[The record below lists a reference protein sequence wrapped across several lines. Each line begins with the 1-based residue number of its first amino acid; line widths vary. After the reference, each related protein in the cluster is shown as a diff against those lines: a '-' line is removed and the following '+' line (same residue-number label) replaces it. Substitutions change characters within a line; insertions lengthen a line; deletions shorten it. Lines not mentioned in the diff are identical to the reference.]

1 MLTTNEAA
9 KILGVSRR
17 RVLSLIESG
26 QLSAQKTGNMWL
38 LEEEAVAQL
47 NKPGARK
54 VGRPK
59 NGSRVMESRFV
70 LMNRTYPI
78 ADVVYDASSHE
89 FTSVGSLRDTRRAPL
104 GLASPQGSISPFS
117 FNSWWRNRGIPEGR
131 TNIQEILSSAG
142 IPVATELSLRSLGL
156 SLSDQYWLCP
166 FESGIKWENV
176 NFFNNTY
183 PDTLH
188 IEGSTEFS
196 LHPDNTSD
204 GMLAKH
210 WVVRNGKRILLKGG
224 NHNNQEPFNEVI
236 ATALHKRLLKHGE
249 YVPYH
254 LDQLEGKPA
263 SACTCFVGDNEEFI
277 PAFYV
282 AKSMAQP
289 AHHNDYQHYVEC
301 CTALG
306 IGSVQSSLAR
316 TIVCDDILA
325 NTDRHARNY
334 GIIRN
339 VETLECRMA
348 PIFDSGTSLWCT
360 TPYADLKLGNY
371 AFKSRQFNSS
381 PAKQLLLTEDL
392 SWVDTSAL
400 EGFTEEA
407 VTVLSKNESIQERIP
422 YIEKALT
429 ARVARM
435 TAICEAL

>member
-38 LEEEAVAQL
+38 LEDEAVAQL
-47 NKPGARK
+47 NKPDARK

-59 NGSRVMESRFV
+59 NGSRAMESRFI

-78 ADVVYDASSHE
+78 TDVVYDASSHE
-89 FTSVGSLRDTRRAPL
+89 FTSVGSLQDPYRAPL
-104 GLASPQGSISPFS
+104 GLANPQGSISPFS

-131 TNIQEILSSAG
+131 ANIQEILSSAG
-142 IPVATELSLRSLGL
+142 ISVAAELSLRSLGL

-166 FESGIKWENV
+166 FESGIEWENV
-176 NFFNNTY
+176 NFFNNAF

-188 IEGSTEFS
+188 VEGAPEFS

-210 WVVRNGKRILLKGG
+210 WVLRNEKRILLKGG
-224 NHNNQEPFNEVI
+224 NHNDQEPFNEVI
-236 ATALHKRLLKHGE
+236 ATALHKRLLKHAE

-263 SACTCFVGDNEEFI
+263 SSCTCFVGDNEEFI
-277 PAFYV
+277 PALYV

-289 AHHNDYQHYVEC
+289 AHHNDYRHYVEC

-306 IGSVQSSLAR
+306 ISSVQSSLAR

-360 TPYADLKLGNY
+360 TPYADLKLGDY

-381 PAKQLLLTEDL
+381 PAKQLLLAEDL
-392 SWVDTSAL
+392 SWVDTKAL
-400 EGFTEEA
+400 KGFVEEA
-407 VTVLSKNESIQERIP
+407 VAILSKNESIQDRIP